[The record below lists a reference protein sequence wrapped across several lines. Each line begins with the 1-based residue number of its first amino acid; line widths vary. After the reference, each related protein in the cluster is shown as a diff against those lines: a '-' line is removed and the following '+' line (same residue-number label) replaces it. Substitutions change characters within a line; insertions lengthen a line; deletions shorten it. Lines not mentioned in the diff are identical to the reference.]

1 MINLTTIKERA
12 QAALAIANKVLEFGP
27 RAPEFTG
34 HIQAGI
40 NEFTLAAAM
49 LGLAADASVEPC
61 TLEQATIECPEL
73 GAVLAQIDGLGAVDN
88 KGRFTDLLTQLLN
101 SPLGPVLMQM
111 LMAWLKIPT
120 TP

>member
-49 LGLAADASVEPC
+49 LGLAGDDGC
-61 TLEQATIECPEL
+61 TYEQAVVECPEL
-73 GAVLAQIDGLGAVDN
+73 ADCCGAAGLGDGN
-88 KGRFTDLLTQLLN
+88 KGPFMDLITQLLN
-101 SPLGPVLMQM
+101 NPVLMQII
-111 LMAWLKIPT
+111 LALLKIKT
-120 TP
+120 V